1 VTERASDESPAET
14 ELPAGHDLERLLFD
28 HVRDVVVVTG
38 PDWTL
43 LDANRSAHQ
52 VLGYHES
59 DLVGRAVLSLV
70 AADFRE
76 RTRVWLARAFGGEGD
91 LGPEESELLTQDGKS
106 VPIELSST
114 PVIRDGQVAAC
125 LCICRDLTSQ
135 RRMEAAL
142 QALRASEAML
152 ADAQRVAHLGSCDYD
167 VATGTLTWSD
177 ELYRIYG
184 LDPDRFEL
192 TWDEILAHVH
202 PEDRRLAQESVRT
215 ALETG
220 QPFEIVHRIV
230 RPDGSVRVTES
241 RGTVI
246 SDAEG
251 RPLRMTGTAR
261 DITEEHESDEERRLL
276 RAELV
281 HAHKLEAIGILA
293 GGVAHDFNNALT
305 AIRGYAELVLTELDP
320 TTPAWGDATAL
331 RRVAEHAAS
340 LPRQLLAFARR
351 QTLQPRELDLGAV
364 VGEAEGLLDHVLGQC
379 TLTVERARATAR
391 VRCDPGQLQL
401 VLVNLALNARDAMPD
416 GGVFTVKTGAVELAE
431 DDARARHLTPGSYAS
446 LVASDTGRGMD
457 AETRDRALEPF
468 FSTKEAGKGTGLGL
482 ATVYGIVTQSGGTVT
497 IESEPGRG
505 ATVEILLPAL
515 TEPPVGGVPGTAGG
529 REGAGSTVLLVE
541 DEPVVL
547 GVLQRALRRA
557 GYEVL
562 SATSAADALEQLD
575 AEAGIDVLVTDVRLP
590 GADGT
595 ELARAVQERIPAV
608 VVLYVSGYT
617 DEVLDPGDARFLAK
631 PFSPTELVAAVESAL
646 AGSGARR

>member
-1 VTERASDESPAET
+1 
-14 ELPAGHDLERLLFD
+14 
-28 HVRDVVVVTG
+28 
-38 PDWTL
+38 
-43 LDANRSAHQ
+43 
-52 VLGYHES
+52 
-59 DLVGRAVLSLV
+59 
-70 AADFRE
+70 
-76 RTRVWLARAFGGEGD
+76 
-91 LGPEESELLTQDGKS
+91 
-106 VPIELSST
+106 
-114 PVIRDGQVAAC
+114 
-125 LCICRDLTSQ
+125 
-135 RRMEAAL
+135 
-142 QALRASEAML
+142 
-152 ADAQRVAHLGSCDYD
+152 
-167 VATGTLTWSD
+167 
-177 ELYRIYG
+177 
-184 LDPDRFEL
+184 
-192 TWDEILAHVH
+192 
-202 PEDRRLAQESVRT
+202 
-215 ALETG
+215 
-220 QPFEIVHRIV
+220 
-230 RPDGSVRVTES
+230 
-241 RGTVI
+241 
-246 SDAEG
+246 
-251 RPLRMTGTAR
+251 
-261 DITEEHESDEERRLL
+261 
-276 RAELV
+276 
-281 HAHKLEAIGILA
+281 
-293 GGVAHDFNNALT
+293 
-305 AIRGYAELVLTELDP
+305 
-320 TTPAWGDATAL
+320 
-331 RRVAEHAAS
+331 
-340 LPRQLLAFARR
+340 
-351 QTLQPRELDLGAV
+351 
-364 VGEAEGLLDHVLGQC
+364 
-379 TLTVERARATAR
+379 